1 MRFKLTVEK
10 GIINYLHDIKVKMY
24 DEDSSRV
31 RNSFVLSRIILER
44 DWIREEI
51 LSRLD
56 NKVDYNQEKM
66 ATTMNFNSKAYDKLK
81 KMSLEFNISMADI
94 VRAAIITKKMELED
108 KNGCSNKASHE
119 EFIEKLDLSSKLRI
133 EKDNY
138 KSPILTIFA
147 KWKNDSNKNNYENRD
162 FESTDQM
169 KILYKE
175 LDLGWERFENFDI
188 LNSFWNVFLC
198 AAAIDCCSPIEKR
211 PLFRFDE
218 DKVNVEQDFSSDT
231 EQARYRKEIK
241 KEYFVVPYLK
251 YIRGEECHC
260 GNRSKAK
267 EILMDNLLDS
277 KKYSS
282 LNEFANVLYNVAN
295 ITPIPDIQFNIAK
308 GQVAKDSLTI
318 FIEIIKENITNK
330 KEIELD
336 NHERITVVQQKKW
349 IQWLTQNREA
359 CFLQEYYFP
368 LEDDIIA
375 IPEFNGQS
383 IEHPIPRTKKEL
395 EESLQ
400 IKKTRIFSRMLR
412 MLKRYNEYQKSNII

>member
-1 MRFKLTVEK
+1 M
-10 GIINYLHDIKVKMY
+10 
-24 DEDSSRV
+24 SS
-31 RNSFVLSRIILER
+31 
-44 DWIREEI
+44 
-51 LSRLD
+51 
-56 NKVDYNQEKM
+56 
-66 ATTMNFNSKAYDKLK
+66 
-81 KMSLEFNISMADI
+81 EFNISMADI
-94 VRAAIITKKMELED
+94 VRAAILSKKMELKD
-108 KNGCSNKASHE
+108 NNRCSNKSSHE
-119 EFIEKLDLSSKLRI
+119 EYIEKLDLSSRLRI
-133 EKDNY
+133 GKDKY
-138 KSPILTIFA
+138 KNPILTIFA
-147 KWKNDSNKNNYENRD
+147 KWENDYNNNYENRD

-169 KILYKE
+169 KTLYKE
-175 LDLGWERFENFDI
+175 LDLGWEEFENYDI

-218 DKVNVEQDFSSDT
+218 DKVNVEQDFSNAK
-231 EQARYRKEIK
+231 EQAVYRKEIK

-251 YIRGEECHC
+251 YIRGEEVHC
-260 GNRSKAK
+260 GNRSKDK
-267 EILMDNLLDS
+267 QILMDNLLDS

-318 FIEIIKENITNK
+318 FIEIIKRNITNK

-336 NHERITVVQQKKW
+336 NHERITVVQQENW

-359 CFLQEYYFP
+359 CFLHEYYFP

-400 IKKTRIFSRMLR
+400 IKTTRIFSRMMR
-412 MLKRYNEYQKSNII
+412 MLKSYNEYQKPNKI

>member
-81 KMSLEFNISMADI
+81 KMSSEFNISMADI
-94 VRAAIITKKMELED
+94 VRAAILTKKMELED
-108 KNGCSNKASHE
+108 NNRCSNKASHE

-267 EILMDNLLDS
+267 KILMDNLLDS

>member
-10 GIINYLHDIKVKMY
+10 GIINYLQDIKVKMY

-31 RNSFVLSRIILER
+31 RNSFVLSNIILER
-44 DWIREEI
+44 DWKKDEI
-51 LSRLD
+51 LSGLEK
-56 NKVDYNQEKM
+56 KVDYNQEKM

-81 KMSLEFNISMADI
+81 KMSSEFNISMADI
-94 VRAAIITKKMELED
+94 VRSAIVTKKIELED
-108 KNGCSNKASHE
+108 DKGCSNKISHE
-119 EFIEKLDLSSKLRI
+119 EFIEKLDLSSKLTI
-133 EKDNY
+133 GKDKY
-138 KSPILTIFA
+138 KNPILTIFA
-147 KWKNDSNKNNYENRD
+147 KWDNDCKKNNYENRD

-175 LDLGWERFENFDI
+175 LDLGWERFKNFDI

-218 DKVNVEQDFSSDT
+218 DKVNVEQDFSSVT
-231 EQARYRKEIK
+231 EQAWYEKKIK
-241 KEYFVVPYLK
+241 KEYFVVPYLE
-251 YIRGEECHC
+251 YIRGKKCHC

-267 EILMDNLLDS
+267 KILMDNLLDS

-308 GQVAKDSLTI
+308 GQVAKDSLAI
-318 FIEIIKENITNK
+318 FVEIIKGNITNK

-400 IKKTRIFSRMLR
+400 IKTTRIFSRMLR
-412 MLKRYNEYQKSNII
+412 MLKRYNEYQKPNVI

>member
-1 MRFKLTVEK
+1 MRFKLTIEK
-10 GIINYLHDIKVKMY
+10 GIINYLQDIKVKIY

-31 RNSFVLSRIILER
+31 RNSFVLSNIILER
-44 DWIREEI
+44 DWKKDEI
-51 LSRLD
+51 LSVLE

-81 KMSLEFNISMADI
+81 KMSSEFNISMADI
-94 VRAAIITKKMELED
+94 VRAAILSKKMELKD
-108 KNGCSNKASHE
+108 NNRCSNKSSHE
-119 EFIEKLDLSSKLRI
+119 EYIEKLDLSSRLRI
-133 EKDNY
+133 GKDKY
-138 KSPILTIFA
+138 KNPILTIFA
-147 KWKNDSNKNNYENRD
+147 KWENDYNNNYENRD

-169 KILYKE
+169 KTLYKE
-175 LDLGWERFENFDI
+175 LDLGWEEFENYDI

-198 AAAIDCCSPIEKR
+198 AAAIDCCSPIEKK

-218 DKVNVEQDFSSDT
+218 DKVNVEQDFSNAK
-231 EQARYRKEIK
+231 EQAVYRKEIK

-251 YIRGEECHC
+251 YIRGEEVHC
-260 GNRSKAK
+260 GNRSKDK
-267 EILMDNLLDS
+267 QILMDNLLDS

-282 LNEFANVLYNVAN
+282 LNGFANVLYNVGN

-318 FIEIIKENITNK
+318 FIEIIKRNITNK

-336 NHERITVVQQKKW
+336 NHERITVVQQENW

-359 CFLQEYYFP
+359 CFLHEYYFP

-400 IKKTRIFSRMLR
+400 IKTTRIFSRMMR
-412 MLKRYNEYQKSNII
+412 MLKSYNEYQKPNKI